1 MFFMFPSSF
10 LDSMVK
16 LQKNH
21 INIFI
26 YNAHI
31 FSVLKVCLKVIKK
44 NAKKSIVRLK
54 RCCMFAPAK
63 GYLVF

>member
-1 MFFMFPSSF
+1 MFFMFLILF
-10 LDSMVK
+10 LDSIVK
-16 LQKNH
+16 LPRKH

-26 YNAHI
+26 YNARI

>member
-1 MFFMFPSSF
+1 MFLSSF
-10 LDSMVK
+10 LDSMAK
-16 LQKNH
+16 FKNYY

-26 YNAHI
+26 YNARI